1 MIDET
6 VRQIEEME
14 TQSASVVAA
23 QAAEALRELAE
34 RDAPTVEEFV
44 RLVDQNSS
52 ALRRANPSHAPL
64 HTTQKR
70 IVEAVTDA
78 DADSV
83 EAAKEALLDAIE
95 SVVTEIESSKQLAAE
110 HAAELIDDGDV
121 LLAHENSST
130 VMATLETALEDGTEF
145 DLYVTESR
153 PNFLGRRTARQL
165 RDRDG
170 VDVTLIVDSA
180 AGYYLSEC
188 DRVFAGMNCLIDE
201 RVYNRVG
208 TYPIAATANDQGVP
222 VTIVASS
229 SKFIGSGFAFE
240 NNFAPASE
248 VMLEPADGFEVAN
261 PRYDVT
267 PTRLL
272 DTVVTEEAVIRF

>member
-14 TQSASVVAA
+14 TQSASVVAV